1 MRNSRYAIFILDSR
15 SDGDRSGTFAD
26 VDFLKATIWQS
37 LVDIFA
43 VMGCYINVL
52 GSNSIS
58 LSMTLYTFCM
68 LFPFNGGSIS
78 NEKAV
83 LLLLLIRSITFMLFI
98 YLGGQMYIKNSYVCL
113 PNMLI
118 VYVV

>member
-1 MRNSRYAIFILDSR
+1 MY
-15 SDGDRSGTFAD
+15 
-26 VDFLKATIWQS
+26 
-37 LVDIFA
+37 
-43 VMGCYINVL
+43 L

-98 YLGGQMYIKNSYVCL
+98 YLFGWTNVHKKQLCLSAQYVDCL
-113 PNMLI
+113 CCLNFPRVDIPCFVAEFPSCLFVASSQRYDIICNLHLSFLLFLPFLKG
-118 VYVV
+118 

>member
-43 VMGCYINVL
+43 VMGCYINVFRIEL
-52 GSNSIS
+52 DQFVYDI
-58 LSMTLYTFCM
+58 LSVCCFLSTEEVF
-68 LFPFNGGSIS
+68 
-78 NEKAV
+78 
-83 LLLLLIRSITFMLFI
+83 
-98 YLGGQMYIKNSYVCL
+98 QMRKQYSCCY
-113 PNMLI
+113 
-118 VYVV
+118 

>member
-26 VDFLKATIWQS
+26 VDFLKAT
-37 LVDIFA
+37 
-43 VMGCYINVL
+43 
-52 GSNSIS
+52 IS

>member
-1 MRNSRYAIFILDSR
+1 MY
-15 SDGDRSGTFAD
+15 
-26 VDFLKATIWQS
+26 
-37 LVDIFA
+37 
-43 VMGCYINVL
+43 L

-98 YLGGQMYIKNSYVCL
+98 YLGGQMYIKNSDCL
-113 PNMLI
+113 CCLNFPRVDIPCFVAEFPSCLFVASSQRYDIICNLHLSFLLFLPFLKG
-118 VYVV
+118 